1 MEAIISIS
9 WSPSSIATSD
19 SLNAIL
25 CSKVN
30 LHFGRVEAALP
41 RDAVPLGFLVG
52 LGVGGGG
59 GMGRSMGGHFK
70 MGGEPAHKLG
80 MPSSSKS
87 ISSYSWPLSSDIVV
101 L

>member
-52 LGVGGGG
+52 LGAGGGG
-59 GMGRSMGGHFK
+59 GMGRSMGGAFQD
-70 MGGEPAHKLG
+70 GRRACTQVRDAIL
-80 MPSSSKS
+80 
-87 ISSYSWPLSSDIVV
+87 IQVNFFIFLATVI
-101 L
+101 